1 MAAGPEVGLRADAR
15 RNLGQI
21 LLAARRMFAEA
32 GPDVP
37 MEEIARQAGV
47 GVGTLYRRFPDR
59 EALIRAV
66 ARESLAN
73 VADEARRAVE
83 EEPSAWAALIRLVRH
98 SQRLQVIVRLAL
110 MSSRAREIL
119 RDDPETQRSCRAV
132 LAVLGEIVRAAQ
144 DEGTLRE
151 DVGAGDV
158 AVLFSFLLKQTP
170 VANVPA
176 ASVTERAFVLMLDGL
191 RARPGTPLPGR
202 PITEEDLDFRQPGE
216 G

>member
-1 MAAGPEVGLRADAR
+1 MTAGPEVGLRADAR
-15 RNLGQI
+15 RNRNQI
-21 LLAARRMFAEA
+21 LVAARRMFAEA

-66 ARESLAN
+66 ARESLVD
-73 VADEARRAVE
+73 VADEARRAAE
-83 EEPSAWAALIRLVRH
+83 EESSAWAALVRLVRH
-98 SQRLQVIVRLAL
+98 SQQLQVIVRLAL
-110 MSSRAREIL
+110 LSSRAREVL
-119 RDDPETQRSCRAV
+119 RDDAETQRSCRAV
-132 LAVLGEIVRAAQ
+132 LAALSEIVRAAQ

-158 AVLFSFLLKQTP
+158 AVLFSLLLKQTP
-170 VANVPA
+170 AVNVPTGF
-176 ASVTERAFVLMLDGL
+176 VTERAFALMLDGL

-202 PITEEDLDFRQPGE
+202 PITEEDLDFR
-216 G
+216 

>member
-1 MAAGPEVGLRADAR
+1 MAAGPEAGLRADAR
-15 RNLGQI
+15 RNLSQI
-21 LLAARRMFAEA
+21 LVAARRMFAEA

-59 EALIRAV
+59 EALVRAV

-98 SQRLQVIVRLAL
+98 SQRLQVIVRLTL
-110 MSSRAREIL
+110 MSSRAGEIL

-132 LAVLGEIVRAAQ
+132 LSVLREIVCAAQ

-158 AVLFSFLLKQTP
+158 AVLFSFLLKQP
-170 VANVPA
+170 PAVNVPA
-176 ASVTERAFVLMLDGL
+176 ASVTERAFALMLDGL
-191 RARPGTPLPGR
+191 RARPGAPLPGR
-202 PITEEDLDFRQPGE
+202 PITEEDLDFR
-216 G
+216 